1 METTEIRIEGMM
13 CEGCV
18 KTITGVLQA
27 QSGVSAATVS
37 LAAGKAEI
45 TFDPA
50 GSSRAAL
57 VQVIEDAGFDAV

>member
-27 QSGVSAATVS
+27 RPGVSTATVS
-37 LAAGKAEI
+37 LAAGKADI
-45 TFDPA
+45 AFDPA
-50 GSSRAAL
+50 ATSRAVL
-57 VQVIEDAGFDAV
+57 VQAIEDAGFDAA